1 VNKSGIAESVIS
13 QPTGGGA
20 ISGIGE
26 TFSPDLHTG
35 TGNLTVPIATP
46 PGRNGFGPGLSLVY
60 SSGHGNG
67 PFGLGWELSVPG
79 VTRDTRN
86 GVPSYIDDQDA
97 FLLSGMERLVPMG
110 PAPDGGMRYRPRT
123 EGSFARIERRLSDHD
138 DYWEVRTRSGI
149 LSRYGLPGQ
158 RGADAA
164 TVRDPDDA
172 NRVFAWSL
180 AETTDL
186 FGNRIEYEYERDA
199 IPDDGP
205 HRWDQIRLKTIRY
218 ADYGLRDAPQFLVT
232 VDFVYEAR
240 PDPFSAYRAGFEIR
254 TTQRCSRIEVRT
266 HGALSQ
272 LTRVYQLT
280 YRDEVAIASAVTNGA
295 SLLARIDVIGIDGET
310 RESLPPITFDYTPF
324 QPAERK
330 YRPMS
335 AVADAMPE
343 RSLAHPDFELADLFG
358 RGLPDVIQ
366 LGDQRRYWKNLGD
379 GRFDVPRLFGGLPPA
394 VRLGSPGTQ
403 LADLDGDGQID
414 LLVVSP
420 ELAGYMPLSPE
431 GPGEQRAFV
440 PYAGAPPFALDDPEL
455 RLVDLDGDGVTD
467 ALRTGASFEMY
478 HHDPAH
484 GWSSVELRAR
494 EALDTFPD
502 VYFSDPRVKLADM
515 TGDGLTDIVLVDGGR
530 VDYWPSLGRGRWGR
544 RVTMG
549 GQLAFPDALV
559 YGGAGFDPKRLLLGD
574 VDGDGLADLVYV
586 ESGRITIWLN
596 QSGNRWGAPIVV
608 RSTPPIADPDAVRL
622 ADMLGTGTA
631 GIIWTYDARTFADST
646 YKFLDLTGGVK
657 PYLLCERDNHAGART
672 RIEYAPSTRYG
683 LVDEPRLETR
693 WRGRLPFPVQ
703 VVARCGDDRRGL
715 RRQALVGVSLSPGG
729 VGRRGARVPRLRRG
743 RAAR

>member
-1 VNKSGIAESVIS
+1 
-13 QPTGGGA
+13 
-20 ISGIGE
+20 
-26 TFSPDLHTG
+26 
-35 TGNLTVPIATP
+35 
-46 PGRNGFGPGLSLVY
+46 
-60 SSGHGNG
+60 
-67 PFGLGWELSVPG
+67 
-79 VTRDTRN
+79 
-86 GVPSYIDDQDA
+86 
-97 FLLSGMERLVPMG
+97 
-110 PAPDGGMRYRPRT
+110 
-123 EGSFARIERRLSDHD
+123 
-138 DYWEVRTRSGI
+138 
-149 LSRYGLPGQ
+149 
-158 RGADAA
+158 
-164 TVRDPDDA
+164 
-172 NRVFAWSL
+172 
-180 AETTDL
+180 
-186 FGNRIEYEYERDA
+186 
-199 IPDDGP
+199 
-205 HRWDQIRLKTIRY
+205 
-218 ADYGLRDAPQFLVT
+218 
-232 VDFVYEAR
+232 
-240 PDPFSAYRAGFEIR
+240 
-254 TTQRCSRIEVRT
+254 
-266 HGALSQ
+266 
-272 LTRVYQLT
+272 
-280 YRDEVAIASAVTNGA
+280 
-295 SLLARIDVIGIDGET
+295 
-310 RESLPPITFDYTPF
+310 
-324 QPAERK
+324 
-330 YRPMS
+330 
-335 AVADAMPE
+335 
-343 RSLAHPDFELADLFG
+343 
-358 RGLPDVIQ
+358 
-366 LGDQRRYWKNLGD
+366 
-379 GRFDVPRLFGGLPPA
+379 
-394 VRLGSPGTQ
+394 
-403 LADLDGDGQID
+403 
-414 LLVVSP
+414 VSP

-703 VVARCGDDRRGL
+703 VVAGVETIDAVSGGKLSSEYRYHQGAWDGVEREFRGFGVVEQLDSETFTRDAEFVRFSPPTLTRTWFHQGSLQDRGGAWFEAGVSDTGPPRGDPPSFTSGL
-715 RRQALVGVSLSPGG
+715 RAELGGIAQATGLGGDPLRLRHALRALRGAVLRSELYALDDSPLRDRPYT
-729 VGRRGARVPRLRRG
+729 VTELLHDVREIEADDPSASTRDRVFYAFEIGRRDTRWERGTDPMSQFAFTGGYDSYGLPQTRVAVAVPRGRDPLVAAETTVEPYLATYSVTEYAQRDDGLYLVDRIARTTQHEVTNDGRSGVFALRDAVETGAATG
-743 RAAR
+743 RRIGHERT